1 MAYRRRPARLRR
13 RGRVVRRK
21 YIVND
26 LKRTL
31 RLRQVGNNYR
41 FKRYGVN
48 CQIVNTTNGVVN
60 MNTTASGW
68 ALGGAVSDVNNTYQF
83 GGAMQ
88 FQLNQV
94 LAHTDFNSMFDR
106 YKITG
111 CKVSIIPLGTYS
123 GSAASGATA
132 FTNFPTIAIAVD
144 SDDADLPT
152 SWEQVA
158 AKQYSRIRKLNKPIH
173 MYVKNPKLAVQL
185 YNGVSTAYMQKTG
198 FVDMNQDSAPHYGL
212 KFWIRE
218 CPLPNFP
225 GSIVGAESLFRVVT
239 KFYLAMKDPQ

>member
-1 MAYRRRPARLRR
+1 MAYRRRPAIRR
-13 RGRVVRRK
+13 RGRIVKRRTMGGRK
-21 YIVND
+21 VPRNRI
-26 LKRTL
+26 
-31 RLRQVGNNYR
+31 VGNNYR

-48 CQIVNTTNGVVN
+48 CQIVNTSNGVVN
-60 MNTTASGW
+60 MNTPASGW
-68 ALGGAVSDVNNTYQF
+68 ALSGASSDVNNTFQF

-88 FQLNQV
+88 FQLDQV
-94 LAHTDFNSMFDR
+94 IQHADFNQMFDR

-111 CKVSIIPLGTYS
+111 CKVTILPLGTYS

-132 FTNFPTIAIAVD
+132 FTNFPSIAIAVD
-144 SDDADLPT
+144 NDDASLPT
-152 SWEQVA
+152 SWEQIAV
-158 AKQYSRIRKLNKPIH
+158 KQYSKIRKLNKPIT
-173 MYVKNPKLAVQL
+173 MYVKNPKLALQL
-185 YNGVSTAYMQKTG
+185 YNGAATGYTQKTG
-198 FVDMNQDSAPHYGL
+198 FVDMQQDNVPHYGL